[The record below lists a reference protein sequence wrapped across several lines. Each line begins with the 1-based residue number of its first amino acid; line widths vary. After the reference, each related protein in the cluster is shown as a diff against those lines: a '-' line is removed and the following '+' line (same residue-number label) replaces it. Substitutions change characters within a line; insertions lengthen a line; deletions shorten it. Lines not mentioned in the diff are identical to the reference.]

1 MNLASSLHEMS
12 SEKLAIAGVC
22 VALLFF
28 VLLKIGLGIV
38 KNIILLAIVLGVV
51 GFFLFGHG

>member
-1 MNLASSLHEMS
+1 MITSSVHEIS
-12 SEKLAIAGVC
+12 SKELAIAGVC

-28 VLLKIGLGIV
+28 VLLKIGIGIV
-38 KNIILLAIVLGVV
+38 KKVILLAIVLGVV